1 MNDKEEK
8 IKEQRTLEA
17 VKKNLM
23 GNAGK
28 FGLIAR
34 FLGEPIVS
42 QSGFDGH
49 FPDDQIYHIYS
60 DTVEEPIGGGFT
72 ENREYDSYES
82 NVIEIGWLFDGLSSG
97 MHLEIKYLE
106 EFKELKVTYKGNIV
120 YREIAGE
127 LFAYVPNDEWETN
140 INKLYAIAEKRE
152 LTERLKKKKILVEES
167 NKNKNNWFKNMKDRW
182 GF

>member
-23 GNAGK
+23 GNSGK

-42 QSGFDGH
+42 QSGFDGY
-49 FPDDQIYHIYS
+49 FSDDQIYHIYS
-60 DTVEEPIGGGFT
+60 DSIVEPTGGGFA
-72 ENREYDSYES
+72 EERDYDEYES
-82 NVIEIGWLFDGLSSG
+82 NIIEIGWIFDGLSSG

-106 EFKELKVTYKGNIV
+106 EFKELKVTYKGNVV

-127 LFAYVPNDEWETN
+127 LFSYVPNAEWEN
-140 INKLYAIAEKRE
+140 DIDKLHLIAEKRE
-152 LTERLKKKKILVEES
+152 LATRANKKKELIKES
-167 NKNKNNWFKNMKDRW
+167 NENKTNWFKNMKEKW